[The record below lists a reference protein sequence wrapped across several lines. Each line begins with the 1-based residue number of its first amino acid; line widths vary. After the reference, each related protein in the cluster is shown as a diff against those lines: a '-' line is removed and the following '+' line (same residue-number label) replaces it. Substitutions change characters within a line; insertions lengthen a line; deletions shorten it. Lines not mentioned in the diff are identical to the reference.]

1 MHILFIGGTGNISA
15 ACAKLLHRRGHRI
28 ITVTRGRSPVPPA
41 YTAVHADRYDRQSL
55 AAAVAGVPVD
65 VVVNFL
71 GFTPAELEIDCAVF
85 RDRVR
90 QYVFIS
96 STTVYAKPHSVLPL
110 TEETPLGNRY
120 SEYARNKQACEE
132 WLLARFR
139 ENGFPVT
146 IVRPSHTY
154 GRTWLPN
161 TVSSASPIILR
172 RFLEGRAV
180 FLHNGGRNLWTLTAA
195 EDFAVGLAG
204 LLGREDALGE
214 VFHITSDEVLT
225 WRQIYLEI
233 ARAAGVD
240 APRIVSIPLD
250 FILNVDPA
258 FEGGL
263 RGDKAEHGVFD
274 NEKIKRFVPEFDW
287 RIKARQGLAESV
299 AWFMADPA
307 RLEVKPELE
316 ARVDRIL
323 AAWERETGGL

>member
-1 MHILFIGGTGNISA
+1 MRILFIGGTGNISA
-15 ACAKLLHRRGHRI
+15 VCAQLLHRQGHRI
-28 ITVTRGRSPVPPA
+28 IVVTRGRSPVPA
-41 YTAVHADRYDRQSL
+41 EYTAVRADRYDRRSL
-55 AAAVAGVPVD
+55 AAAVGERPID

-71 GFTPAELEIDCAVF
+71 GFRPAEIEIDYQLF
-85 RDRVR
+85 RHRVR

-96 STTVYAKPHSVLPL
+96 STTVYGKPHCNLPL
-110 TEETPLGNRY
+110 TEETPLGNQY

-132 WLLARFR
+132 WLLSRFR

-154 GRTWLPN
+154 GKTWLPN

-172 RFLEGRAV
+172 RFLEGRPV
-180 FLHNGGRNLWTLTAA
+180 FLHNGGRNLWTVTAA

-204 LLGREDALGE
+204 LLGRADTLGE

-233 ARAAGVD
+233 ARAAGVRE
-240 APRIVSIPLD
+240 PRIVPIPLD
-250 FILNVDPA
+250 SILEADPA
-258 FEGGL
+258 FEAGL

-274 NEKIKRFVPEFDW
+274 NEKIKRFVPAFDW

-323 AAWERETGGL
+323 AAWERENGGL